1 MEKLRKV
8 IEQHGRWN
16 ILSEYINRIET
27 FVDSDFS
34 LAFENSKAMLES
46 IGKEIC
52 KLNGIN
58 LEDKSTMN
66 GVLKN
71 ATKALGFTDKD
82 FEMNVSASLGTIGQ
96 HLGNLRNEI
105 GTTSHGKTL
114 DEIQDRNNRVN
125 SLTKEFLLDSIEILS
140 CFLIRIFE
148 NKLEIPQ
155 FGKQEDVDYYEND
168 TFNDYWDDIYGEFE
182 MNDYSFSAS
191 EILYNVDK
199 DAYINEYKSYT
210 DYIAQE
216 IQEDEI

>member
-1 MEKLRKV
+1 MDKLRKV

-16 ILSEYINRIET
+16 ILSDYITRIEA

-52 KLNGIN
+52 KHKGIN
-58 LEDKSTMN
+58 LDDKSTMN

-71 ATKALGFTDKD
+71 ATRAIGFTDKD
-82 FEMNVSASLGTIGQ
+82 FEMHVSASLGTIGQ

-105 GTTSHGKTL
+105 GTTAHGKTL
-114 DEIQDRNNRVN
+114 DEIQYRNNSVN
-125 SLTKEFLLDSIEILS
+125 SLTREFLLDSIEILS

-148 NKLEIPQ
+148 NKLELPK
-155 FGKQEDVDYYEND
+155 FKQEEVDFYEND
-168 TFNDYWDDIYGEFE
+168 NFNDYWDDIYGEFE
-182 MNDYSFSAS
+182 MSNYSFSAS

-199 DAYINEYKSYT
+199 EAYVNEYKSYIE
-210 DYIAQE
+210 YIDQGIE
-216 IQEDEI
+216 EDKI